1 MNTYIK
7 IITACLFSISICAC
21 RKYVEDTPLQSTRVL
36 VYTDD
41 YRLLMNDEGKLEAC
55 SGLPTVFSCDDV
67 DFTAPELANAIK
79 LNAINTQMY
88 IWNKPFYTTA
98 QDDYDWNNIYAAM
111 YEINTITEGVMDSR
125 NGTLA
130 AKQGILGEALVHRA
144 FNYFTLVNLYAK
156 QYDEKTAATDPG
168 VPLLLKAKLFAN
180 LKRASVKEVYDQI
193 LADTKAAIPL
203 LPATPDNVIKPS
215 KAAAYALLAKVYL
228 YMRSFGNA
236 AAYADSALA
245 IKNTLADYNPYVATS
260 SYTFPSQFN
269 DKEVMLRK
277 VPRLTYGAVQLSTGL
292 LSLLST
298 KDIRY
303 KLFVA
308 AGSKLS
314 PQFTGLGFFPRDKY
328 NSGDK
333 SAVGLTVPDTW
344 LIKAE
349 CLARAGDK
357 DNAMKMVND
366 LRKLR
371 FSAADYADLTATDAA
386 DALRIVIEER
396 RREFFGRGTR
406 WFDQRRLNMDAA
418 FAKPITRTFDGQ
430 TFTLQPGS
438 NGYTFPLALSLL
450 VLNPEIEQNPN

>member
-7 IITACLFSISICAC
+7 IIIACVFSVSVCAC
-21 RKYVEDTPLQSTRVL
+21 RKYVEDTPLQNTRVL

-41 YRLLMNDEGKLEAC
+41 YRLLVNDAGKTETA
-55 SGLPTVFSCDDV
+55 SGMPAVFSCDDV
-67 DFTAPELANAIK
+67 DFTAPEVANAVK
-79 LNAINTQMY
+79 LNTIYTQMY
-88 IWNKPFYTTA
+88 LWRKPFYSTI
-98 QDDYDWNNIYAAM
+98 QDDYDWNNVYAAM
-111 YEINTITEGVMDSR
+111 YEVNTVIEGVMDSK

-130 AKQGILGEALVHRA
+130 VRQAILGEALVHRA
-144 FNYFTLVNLYAK
+144 FAYFTLVNLYAK

-168 VPLLLKAKLFAN
+168 IPLLLKAKLFVD
-180 LKRASVKEVYDQI
+180 LKRNTVKEIYDQI
-193 LADTKAAIPL
+193 LADTKTAIPF
-203 LPATPDNVIKPS
+203 LPPTPDNMAKPS
-215 KAAAYALLAKVYL
+215 KSAAYALLAKTYL

-245 IKNTLADYNPYVATS
+245 IKSTLADYNTYVATS
-260 SYTFPSQFN
+260 TYTFPTQFN
-269 DKEVMLRK
+269 DKEVILRR
-277 VPRLTYGAVQLSTGL
+277 VPRSTYGAAQLSAGL

-298 KDIRY
+298 NDIRY

-308 AGSKLS
+308 PGSKLS
-314 PQFTGLGFFPRDKY
+314 PSFTGLGFYPRDKY

-349 CLARAGDK
+349 CFARGGDK
-357 DNAMKMVND
+357 DNAIKMVND

-406 WFDQRRLNMDAA
+406 WFDQRRLNMDAF
-418 FAKPITRTFDGQ
+418 FAKPVTRTFDGN
-430 TFTLQPGS
+430 TYTLQPGS
-438 NGYTFPLALSLL
+438 SGYTFPIAPILIAQ
-450 VLNPEIEQNPN
+450 NPEIEQNPG

>member
-1 MNTYIK
+1 
-7 IITACLFSISICAC
+7 
-21 RKYVEDTPLQSTRVL
+21 
-36 VYTDD
+36 
-41 YRLLMNDEGKLEAC
+41 
-55 SGLPTVFSCDDV
+55 
-67 DFTAPELANAIK
+67 
-79 LNAINTQMY
+79 
-88 IWNKPFYTTA
+88 
-98 QDDYDWNNIYAAM
+98 
-111 YEINTITEGVMDSR
+111 
-125 NGTLA
+125 
-130 AKQGILGEALVHRA
+130 
-144 FNYFTLVNLYAK
+144 
-156 QYDEKTAATDPG
+156 

-180 LKRASVKEVYDQI
+180 LKRATVKEVYDQI

-215 KAAAYALLAKVYL
+215 KAAAYALLAKAYL
-228 YMRSFGNA
+228 YMRSFSNA

-260 SYTFPSQFN
+260 SYTFPTQFN

-277 VPRLTYGAVQLSTGL
+277 VPRLTYGAVQLSSGL

-298 KDIRY
+298 NDIRY
-303 KLFVA
+303 KLFVV

-314 PQFTGLGFFPRDKY
+314 PQFTGLGFWPRDRY

-349 CLARAGDK
+349 CLARAGNK
-357 DNAMKMVND
+357 DAAIKMVND

-371 FSAADYADLTATDAA
+371 FSAADYADLSATDAA

-418 FAKPITRTFDGQ
+418 FAKPFTRTFDGQ

-438 NGYTFPLALSLL
+438 NGYTFPLALSLI